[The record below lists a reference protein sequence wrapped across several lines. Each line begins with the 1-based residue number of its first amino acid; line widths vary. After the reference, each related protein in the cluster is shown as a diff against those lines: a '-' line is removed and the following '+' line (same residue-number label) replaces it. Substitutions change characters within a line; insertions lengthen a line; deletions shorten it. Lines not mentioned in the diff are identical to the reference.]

1 LPLSSP
7 LEEELEGLVPSEDP
21 VTRLAQATSISLFCD
36 FDGTYSVQD
45 VGSTL
50 ARMYLSER
58 RRALWDRFE
67 AGEFDPWGYNIELFS
82 GFRLPESELHAF
94 LATIDLDPGARALQ
108 AWCSENDVVF
118 RILSDGFDYN
128 LDWLQHH
135 HNVEFDYEA
144 NHLVYGG
151 AAGDEWRISPGSR
164 NDSCSCGTGTCKR
177 GIIRARR
184 KERPGSFCVHVGN
197 GRVSDLCG
205 AEEADLA
212 FAKDTLAAA
221 LRERKRTFEPFES
234 LNDVVARLD
243 PLLREAQALRDSRS

>member
-1 LPLSSP
+1 M
-7 LEEELEGLVPSEDP
+7 EQQIEGLVPAEDP

-50 ARMYLSER
+50 ARIHLPEKRSE
-58 RRALWDRFE
+58 LWSRYE
-67 AGEFDPWGYNIELFS
+67 VGEFDPWSYNIELFS
-82 GFRLPESELHAF
+82 GFRLPEPELQAF

-108 AWCSENDVVF
+108 AWCAENDVVF

-128 LDWLQHH
+128 LDWLQAHYG
-135 HNVEFDYEA
+135 VEFDYDS

-151 AAGDEWRISPGSR
+151 PEGDEWKISPGRR
-164 NDSCSCGTGTCKR
+164 NDACGCGTGTCKR

-184 KERPGSFCVHVGN
+184 KERPGAFCVHVGN

-212 FAKDTLAAA
+212 FAKDTLADS
-221 LRERKRTFEPFES
+221 LRERKRSFES
-234 LNDVVARLD
+234 FETLNDVAGKLD
-243 PLLREAQALRDSRS
+243 SLLHEAQALRDSRS

>member
-1 LPLSSP
+1 
-7 LEEELEGLVPSEDP
+7 LEEQSEGLVPAEDP
-21 VTRLAQATSISLFCD
+21 VTRLSQATSISLFCD

-50 ARMYLSER
+50 ARSYLGER
-58 RRALWDRFE
+58 REDLWRRFE
-67 AGEFDPWGYNIELFS
+67 AGDFDPWSYNVELFS
-82 GFRLPESELHAF
+82 GFRLPESELQAF

-108 AWCSENDVVF
+108 AWCAEHDVVF

-128 LDWLQHH
+128 LDWLQR
-135 HNVEFDYEA
+135 HNGVEFDYEA

-151 AAGDEWRISPGSR
+151 VDGDEWRISPGR
-164 NDSCSCGTGTCKR
+164 RDDSCGCGAGTCKR

-184 KERPGSFCVHVGN
+184 KERPGAFCIHVGN

-212 FAKDTLAAA
+212 FAKDTLADS
-221 LRERKRTFEPFES
+221 LRERKKYFEPFET
-234 LNDVVARLD
+234 LDDVVAKLAS
-243 PLLREAQALRDSRS
+243 LLREAQALRNPRR

>member
-1 LPLSSP
+1 LQAS
-7 LEEELEGLVPSEDP
+7 EEEFEGLVPTEDP
-21 VTRLAQATSISLFCD
+21 VSRLAQATSISLFCD

-50 ARMYLSER
+50 ARIHLCDR
-58 RRALWDRFE
+58 REELWRRYE

-82 GFRLPESELHAF
+82 GFRLPKSELHGF

-108 AWCSENDVVF
+108 AFCAENDIRF

-135 HNVEFDYEA
+135 HGVEFDSEA
-144 NHLVYGG
+144 NHLVYSGVE
-151 AAGDEWRISPGSR
+151 GDEWSISPGR
-164 NDSCSCGTGTCKR
+164 RKDSCSCGTGTCKR

-184 KERPGSFCVHVGN
+184 KERPGSFCIHVGN

-221 LRERKRTFEPFES
+221 MRERKLPYEPFES
-234 LNDVVARLD
+234 LHDVVARLD
-243 PLLREAQALRDSRS
+243 ELLRESQALREPPS